1 MLIGDQSC
9 ERGVMRCGLGYRKAI
24 FASHAHLF
32 HFISLHFA
40 ERVRLLSQGVVKK
53 LNAGAEVEYISVIK
67 A

>member
-1 MLIGDQSC
+1 MDLAK
-9 ERGVMRCGLGYRKAI
+9 EKPYLRRMRIY
-24 FASHAHLF
+24 
-32 HFISLHFA
+32 FISLHFV